1 MKAREMSIRRRRE
14 RNILPSTRTRGCVC
28 NHGSLCVLYWLY
40 YAALLFFFSF
50 FRLLSYTRQRYLF
63 SVYVCNVIE
72 LGKCLP
78 TCLIR
83 SAEKQTQKRTAV
95 AAAVASSIFI
105 SIMEVGVKHVI
116 YWNVCALSLD
126 FILLRTSGGQQQDVE
141 REMRAL

>member
-1 MKAREMSIRRRRE
+1 MCF
-14 RNILPSTRTRGCVC
+14 ILV
-28 NHGSLCVLYWLY
+28 VLRCTS
-40 YAALLFFFSF
+40 FFFSF

-83 SAEKQTQKRTAV
+83 CAEKQTQKRTAV